1 MFVNNSL
8 TTCRLNYKKTILSYI
23 LNMFRTENEN
33 EKFCWNNFV
42 GFFDC

>member
-8 TTCRLNYKKTILSYI
+8 TNCRLNHKKTKLSYI
-23 LNMFRTENEN
+23 PNMFRTENEN
-33 EKFCWNNFV
+33 EKICRNNFV